1 MPKTILILPL
11 VLGLMLSHVVC
22 AEATSEIQ
30 LAGKPSSKL
39 NNGLTEMCSVR
50 VIGVKESKSPDQ
62 PADGIDFSIS
72 LSMHGGMIKIATYD
86 VSAIGKLKKHK
97 PKIAP
102 IRSAWLKMS
111 AGEIAS
117 PLDGKF
123 RANPEAVGSI
133 LYETS
138 VDSIAALFDDLHSGF
153 PIEIGIQR
161 LSENENRVY
170 SGIVKLTDADQ
181 KQTAGC
187 LEDLVKAIQAKKP
200 D

>member
-22 AEATSEIQ
+22 AEVASEIK

-39 NNGLTEMCSVR
+39 SNGLTEMCSVR

-62 PADGIDFSIS
+62 PSDGIDFSF
-72 LSMHGGMIKIATYD
+72 SMGTQGGMIKIATYD
-86 VSAIGKLKKHK
+86 VSSGRLKKQK

-123 RANPEAVGSI
+123 RTNLETSGSI
-133 LYETS
+133 MYETS
-138 VDSIAALFDDLHSGF
+138 VESIAALFDDLHSGF

-161 LSENENRVY
+161 ISENEDRVY
-170 SGIVKLTDADQ
+170 AGVVKLIDADQ
-181 KQTAGC
+181 IKIAGC
-187 LEDLVKAIQAKKP
+187 LEDLLKGIEDGKHH
-200 D
+200 

>member
-22 AEATSEIQ
+22 AEVASEIK
-30 LAGKPSSKL
+30 LAGKPGSKL

-62 PADGIDFSIS
+62 PSDGIDFSFSIGTQ
-72 LSMHGGMIKIATYD
+72 GGMVKIATYD
-86 VSAIGKLKKHK
+86 VSSSKQKKQK
-97 PKIAP
+97 PKIVP
-102 IRSAWLKMS
+102 ISSAWLKMS
-111 AGEIAS
+111 EGEITS

-123 RANPEAVGSI
+123 HVNLETSGSI
-133 LYETS
+133 MYETS
-138 VDSIAALFDDLHSGF
+138 AESIAALFDDLHSGF

-170 SGIVKLTDADQ
+170 SGIVKLTGADQ
-181 KQTAGC
+181 KQIAGC
-187 LEDLVKAIQAKKP
+187 LEDLVKGIEAGKHH
-200 D
+200 